1 MDELKTL
8 TDFATSSDP
17 IIADAAQKIV
27 ALIIG
32 QAKDEKI
39 TVDELKELAGD
50 ILDLDT
56 VDKLAESIETRV
68 KIKAAFEV
76 MGQLVSVIPFGQLIK

>member
-27 ALIIG
+27 ALIG